1 MNNLIYFINH
11 VYDLKV
17 KIILYG
23 HPMTITMLNS
33 MILFDIIM
41 IYEYGL
47 LLLVNQ
53 QYQMYII
60 LMHLNF
66 HQLNF
71 HLNTIFFYYLI
82 YYVINMGF
90 YYHMIKILFYLNYYH
105 LLLLNL
111 VLNLLQNNLI
121 LDMRLMDI
129 LEYLFLMI
137 PKFQIKLLDIVY
149 FFLL

>member
-1 MNNLIYFINH
+1 
-11 VYDLKV
+11 
-17 KIILYG
+17 
-23 HPMTITMLNS
+23 
-33 MILFDIIM
+33 
-41 IYEYGL
+41 
-47 LLLVNQ
+47 
-53 QYQMYII
+53 
-60 LMHLNF
+60 
-66 HQLNF
+66 
-71 HLNTIFFYYLI
+71 
-82 YYVINMGF
+82 MGF